1 MSFIEKLNRFS
12 KLIILRF
19 KARKDSRKS
28 VNQSSFEQQ
37 RYTDRKE
44 LRHNF
49 KKYNTSY
56 VLLIVR

>member
-37 RYTDRKE
+37 RYTDRK
-44 LRHNF
+44 N
-49 KKYNTSY
+49 
-56 VLLIVR
+56 

>member
-49 KKYNTSY
+49 KSTTHHTYC
-56 VLLIVR
+56 